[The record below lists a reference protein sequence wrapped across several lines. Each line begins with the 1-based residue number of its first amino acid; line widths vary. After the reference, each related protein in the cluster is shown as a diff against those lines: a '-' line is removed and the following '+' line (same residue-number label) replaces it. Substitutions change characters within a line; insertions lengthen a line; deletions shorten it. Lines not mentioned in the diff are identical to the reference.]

1 MNDEAQGVEH
11 AEPVADATLV
21 SENADTNEAEALE
34 VVETVADVEEV
45 EVDHKVLSEQLKRET
60 EGKQGK
66 IDKQRAALSQA
77 NAKIQEM
84 QQQLAQTLK
93 VEAPLEPQW
102 ADYDTMEDFDEAKS
116 EFKGEIKYQAKM
128 KEQREREIQEKRDSL
143 NAEQSKKFEAEEQE
157 YRATNPDY
165 DRSKVELQDYL
176 QTSALIHGPV
186 GDAIYEAASNIGMA
200 KFVDYYG
207 SNSGENIAELEK
219 LTSLSPVGAAYEIFK
234 LGQKLS
240 GVKPEKSKPLPK
252 PVKTVSGSGSS
263 KKDLSDG
270 DVLKN
275 LGLK

>member
-1 MNDEAQGVEH
+1 MTNEEQGVDST
-11 AEPVADATLV
+11 EPVVESAAV
-21 SENADTNEAEALE
+21 SENAETNEPEAQE

-45 EVDHKVLSEQLKRET
+45 EVDYKVLSEKQERSNRSA
-60 EGKQGK
+60 EGK
-66 IDKQRAALSQA
+66 IEKQRAALSQA

-93 VEAPLEPQW
+93 VDAPLEPSIDDFETHDDYVEAVSDFKAELKFSQKQEAAKQAELQQRQ
-102 ADYDTMEDFDEAKS
+102 ADLLTEQKKQFDTS
-116 EFKGEIKYQAKM
+116 
-128 KEQREREIQEKRDSL
+128 
-143 NAEQSKKFEAEEQE
+143 EQE
-157 YRATNPDY
+157 YRAANPDY
-165 DRSKVELQDYL
+165 DRAKTELQDFL
-176 QTSALIHGPV
+176 VTTPINGAI
-186 GDAIYEAASNIGMA
+186 GDAIYEAAA
-200 KFVDYYG
+200 FVGVPNVIDYFG
-207 SNSGENIAELEK
+207 GNGGENLAEFEK
-219 LTSLSPVGAAYEIFK
+219 LSKMSPVGAAYEIFK

>member
-1 MNDEAQGVEH
+1 MTDEAQGVEH

-21 SENADTNEAEALE
+21 SENAETNKAEALE
-34 VVETVADVEEV
+34 VVEAVADVEEV

-93 VEAPLEPQW
+93 VEAPLEPSIDDFETHDDYVEAVSDFKAELKFSQKQEAAKQAELQQRQ
-102 ADYDTMEDFDEAKS
+102 ADLLTEQKKQFDTS
-116 EFKGEIKYQAKM
+116 
-128 KEQREREIQEKRDSL
+128 
-143 NAEQSKKFEAEEQE
+143 EQE
-157 YRATNPDY
+157 YRAANPDY
-165 DRSKVELQDYL
+165 DRAKTELQDFL
-176 QTSALIHGPV
+176 VTTPINGAI
-186 GDAIYEAASNIGMA
+186 GDAIYEAAA
-200 KFVDYYG
+200 FVGVPNVIDYFG
-207 SNSGENIAELEK
+207 GNGGENLAEFEK
-219 LTSLSPVGAAYEIFK
+219 LSKMSPVGAAYEIFK

-252 PVKTVSGSGSS
+252 PVKTVNGSGSS
-263 KKDLSDG
+263 KKDLMQG

-275 LGLK
+275 LNLK

>member
-1 MNDEAQGVEH
+1 MTDEAQGVEH

-21 SENADTNEAEALE
+21 SENAGTNEAEALE
-34 VVETVADVEEV
+34 VVEAVADVEEV

-93 VEAPLEPQW
+93 VEAPLEPSIDDFETHD
-102 ADYDTMEDFDEAKS
+102 DYVEAVSDFKAELKFSQKQEAAKQAELQQRQSDLLVEQKKQFDTS
-116 EFKGEIKYQAKM
+116 
-128 KEQREREIQEKRDSL
+128 
-143 NAEQSKKFEAEEQE
+143 EQE
-157 YRATNPDY
+157 YRIANPDY
-165 DRSKVELQDYL
+165 DRAKTELQDFL
-176 QTSALIHGPV
+176 VTTPINGAI
-186 GDAIYEAASNIGMA
+186 GDAIYEAAA
-200 KFVDYYG
+200 FVGVPNVIDYFG
-207 SNSGENIAELEK
+207 GNGGENLAEFEK
-219 LTSLSPVGAAYEIFK
+219 LSKMSPVGAAYEIFK
-234 LGQKLS
+234 LGQKMS

-263 KKDLSDG
+263 KKDLSQG